1 MKSFISKQLALTILQ
16 HNIFQ
21 DNDTTALAPHPHHHQ
36 ALHHDIQARAELPQ
50 PR

>member
-21 DNDTTALAPHPHHHQ
+21 DNDTTALAPHHHQ
-36 ALHHDIQARAELPQ
+36 ALHHDVQARAELPQ
-50 PR
+50 SR